1 MSTPYSLL
9 EASAQARQESWL
21 WQSGW
26 SPERT
31 AGARFVSITQP
42 IHNNT
47 PVPERAQRELSVGII
62 LTYLASVLVGL
73 SFVLRREG
81 LLQALRDTER
91 KRGGGEEM
99 TGKRGGWREGG
110 CGGRGAQ
117 SKGASGAEAGAGP
130 SSSASSAAASHL
142 DKPLWW
148 AGVAAMI
155 VGEACNFGAYAFAP
169 SVFVAPLA
177 SFSLV
182 VAAVVGH
189 VCSSAKLHLLGKAG
203 CALLVLGAV
212 IITLHAPPTVIE
224 QGSVGAIWLVRFW
237 RCNGCARG
245 VCVRVR

>member
-1 MSTPYSLL
+1 M
-9 EASAQARQESWL
+9 
-21 WQSGW
+21 
-26 SPERT
+26 
-31 AGARFVSITQP
+31 
-42 IHNNT
+42 
-47 PVPERAQRELSVGII
+47 GII

-117 SKGASGAEAGAGP
+117 PEAQSKGASGAEAGAGP
-130 SSSASSAAASHL
+130 SSSASAAAAASHL

-177 SFSLV
+177 SFGLV

-189 VCSSAKLHLLGKAG
+189 VCSSAKLHVLGKAG

-224 QGSVGAIWLVRFW
+224 QSSVGAIWLVRFW
-237 RCNGCARG
+237 SFKGCARG
-245 VCVRVR
+245 VLVCVRVR